1 MTYTV
6 IHELDLTKSRYTKSE
21 HLNMFLYALDNNH
34 DKMLILLTLY
44 NIHFKKNHDKIGA
57 VSGLR

>member
-44 NIHFKKNHDKIGA
+44 NIHFKKK
-57 VSGLR
+57 S